1 MKINK
6 IVLLISFLVFVGSLS
21 AQVVV
26 IANKSVVETTI
37 SNTMAKDIY
46 SLDVQQWSNGKSI
59 KVFDIK
65 QDNAVK
71 SSFYGFI
78 SSNASNLKKIWLRA
92 KLSGEGTPPT
102 LLNTEE
108 EILTEVANTPD
119 AIGYISSAK
128 VTNAVKVLATIK

>member
-59 KVFDIK
+59 QVFDLK

-78 SSNASNLKKIWLRA
+78 SSNSSNLKKAWLRA

-108 EILTEVANTPD
+108 EVLTEVTNTPG